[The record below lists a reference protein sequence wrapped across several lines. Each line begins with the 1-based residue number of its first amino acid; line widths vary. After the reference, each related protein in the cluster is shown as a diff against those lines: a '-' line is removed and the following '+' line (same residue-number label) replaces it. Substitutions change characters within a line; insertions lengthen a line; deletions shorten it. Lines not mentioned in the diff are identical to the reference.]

1 MSNQSNYSGIPLKLF
16 YRPEDV
22 QGREYGK
29 ALNDPGLYPY
39 TRGNRAPDPA
49 RGGFIERELSGE
61 GEPRRSNEQLKY
73 LLDKGQTGLD
83 VIGDA
88 PTMSWIDPDHPLAAK
103 AVGAQGVS
111 LCRLEDYRE
120 LYEGLPLDAISISN
134 SLPAPFAIPALY
146 QVARESGVSPSKL
159 RGSVVQFVLYGEDCG
174 YSIQLPLD
182 LRLRLAADCIEFCTR
197 EMPRF
202 HAFLEDTYYIS
213 EAGLDSVEEMALG
226 FVEIRYVVRE
236 LLRRGVG
243 IDTFAP
249 RIAILLNCRMDFF
262 EEIAKIRATRRLFAR
277 MMKEEF
283 AAADPRSMAVVIA
296 SHTSGLTMTAQ
307 QPFNNISRGAL
318 QALSLALAGVQAIEI
333 SAFDEAYRTPTP
345 ESHLVGLRTQ
355 QVIQLESNVTKVAD
369 PLGGSY
375 YVEALTDDMEKRI
388 WDMVLDI
395 ESRGDPGN
403 LVDTGWFR
411 ALFVN
416 AMERYS
422 GQLHKGEVKQVGVN
436 VHQIP
441 EEEDTLLKEIA
452 ETKIEPS
459 WERIETIRTHRE
471 NRDGKAAGR
480 ALTRLHRAA
489 AGRKE
494 NLLYPIVEATQAGAT
509 MGEMAGVMR
518 QGYGQPYDPFNMTA
532 PPTEFAEQAQ

>member
-1 MSNQSNYSGIPLKLF
+1 MSNQSNYSGIPLKSF
-16 YRPEDV
+16 YRPEDA
-22 QGREYGK
+22 QGAGYGK
-29 ALNDPGLYPY
+29 ALNDPGQYPY
-39 TRGNRAPDPA
+39 TRGTRTPDPA
-49 RGGFIERELSGE
+49 RAGFIERELSGE
-61 GEPRRSNEQLKY
+61 GDPRRSNEQFKY
-73 LLDKGQTGLD
+73 LLEKGQTGLD

-88 PTMSWIDPDHPLAAK
+88 PTMSWLDPDHPLAAK

-120 LYEGLPLDAISISN
+120 LYQGIPLDAISISN
-134 SLPAPFAIPALY
+134 SLPAPFAIAALY
-146 QVARESGVSPSKL
+146 QVARESGVPPSKL

-174 YSIQLPLD
+174 YSIQLPLE
-182 LRLRLAADCIEFCTR
+182 LRLRLAVDCIEFCTR

-236 LLRRGVG
+236 LLRRGAG

-283 AAADPRSMAVVIA
+283 AAVDPRSMAVVIA

-388 WDMVLDI
+388 REMVLDI
-395 ESRGDPGN
+395 ESRGDPGD
-403 LVDTGWFR
+403 LVDSGWFR

-422 GQLHKGEVKQVGVN
+422 GQLQNGEVKQVGVN

-452 ETKIEPS
+452 ETKVEPS
-459 WERIETIRTHRE
+459 WERIETIRDHRV
-471 NRDGKAAGR
+471 NRDGKAVGR
-480 ALTRLHRAA
+480 ALNRLHRAA
-489 AGRKE
+489 LDREE

-518 QGYGQPYDPFNMTA
+518 QGYGQPHDPFNMAT
-532 PPTEFAEQAQ
+532 PPAEFTGQAG